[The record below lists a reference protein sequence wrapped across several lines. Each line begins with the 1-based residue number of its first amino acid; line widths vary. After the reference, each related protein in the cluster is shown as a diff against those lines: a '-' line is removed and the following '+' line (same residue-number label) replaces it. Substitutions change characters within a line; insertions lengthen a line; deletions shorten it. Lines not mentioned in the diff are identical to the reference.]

1 MNAHH
6 SSSAEL
12 FKWLTAMFVELLLLP
27 GQCRRRRR
35 LSTGQ
40 GRGNEDSNEIAHSE
54 SVHITPSY
62 VRSLVR
68 SSCAVQHTGCDRW
81 HRRRAGRKHIALQQ
95 PLWQKDTRCICILW
109 SAATCPPH
117 IHPSFGRG
125 GVWDWGSSICT
136 CNFVQLFY
144 TAQLGSCCWDWD

>member
-12 FKWLTAMFVELLLLP
+12 FKWLTAMFVELLLLLP

-40 GRGNEDSNEIAHSE
+40 GRRNEDSNEIAHSE

-62 VRSLVR
+62 VHSFVR
-68 SSCAVQHTGCDRW
+68 PVLCNIRDAIDGTDDDDDEQEE
-81 HRRRAGRKHIALQQ
+81 
-95 PLWQKDTRCICILW
+95 
-109 SAATCPPH
+109 
-117 IHPSFGRG
+117 
-125 GVWDWGSSICT
+125 SI
-136 CNFVQLFY
+136 
-144 TAQLGSCCWDWD
+144 